1 MSEADVALVVEQD
14 GQTVSALVRE
24 ALCVPWSRARELC
37 RSGRVWLD
45 DVRAADP
52 AQRVRR
58 GQQLRVRPL
67 AKSQPRTEQAGALA
81 PERIVH
87 LDDAIVVVDKPA
99 GISSVPFDEDEHDS
113 LVQRLSL
120 LLRQQA
126 RRPLPPLRVVH
137 RLDKDTTGLLVFA
150 RTREAERAL
159 AMQFRRHDLH
169 RRYVGIALGSVRGG
183 THESLLVPDRGD
195 GVRGS
200 WRGRGQP
207 PPQARN
213 AITFVRVDEVMT
225 LVPEAFSAPP
235 GAAVTRAVSWVSCTL
250 QTGRTH
256 QIRIHLA
263 ESGHPLLGEP
273 VYVRAGAHAVSH
285 WGHPAGVGLRAPAG
299 VGLRPML
306 HAAELGFVHPT
317 AEHEISL
324 RAPLPDDFAQWRAQ
338 LLRLRASL

>member
-1 MSEADVALVVEQD
+1 MSEADVERIVEQD
-14 GQTVSALVRE
+14 GPTVSALVRE
-24 ALCVPWSRARELC
+24 ALAVPWSRARELC

-45 DVRAADP
+45 DVRADDP

-58 GQQLRVRPL
+58 GQRLRVRPT
-67 AKSQPRTEQAGALA
+67 AKAQPRSEQPGALA
-81 PERIVH
+81 PERIVY

-126 RRPLPPLRVVH
+126 RRSLPPLRVVH
-137 RLDKDTTGLLVFA
+137 RIDADTTGLLVFA

-183 THESLLVPDRGD
+183 TRESLLVPDRGD
-195 GVRGS
+195 GMRGS
-200 WRGRGQP
+200 WHGRGKP
-207 PPQARN
+207 PAQARN
-213 AITFVRVDEVMT
+213 AVTFVRVDEV
-225 LVPEAFSAPP
+225 LALADEAFTAAPSP
-235 GAAVTRAVSWVSCTL
+235 AVARAVSWVSCTL

-273 VYVRAGAHAVSH
+273 VYVRAGVQAAPH
-285 WGHPAGVGLRAPAG
+285 WGRPAGAGLRAPPG
-299 VGLRPML
+299 VTLRPML

-317 AEHEISL
+317 EEREISL
-324 RAPLPDDFAQWRAQ
+324 QAPLPDDFVQWRAH
-338 LLRLRASL
+338 LVRLRRSL